1 MPILSLIFI
10 TVCAENC
17 HVNKLRAEKAKNVEG
32 WTFEN
37 IKRGPWSWGEDFG
50 KCKSFWNSQRI
61 WFGSSGDSE
70 DASIS
75 TTLHGTGQAILHFG
89 NCWENGVVTVYKKE
103 SNSGD
108 FIKIASIDSPDVAE
122 VKFEFKDGD
131 VLKITEQGNA
141 IIQFN
146 EIKFEWCS
154 KGKTLMNFSIILLT
168 FLFPN
173 MQKDIWT
180 FFLWDGI
187 ILLVNGVVK

>member
-1 MPILSLIFI
+1 M
-10 TVCAENC
+10 
-17 HVNKLRAEKAKNVEG
+17 
-32 WTFEN
+32 
-37 IKRGPWSWGEDFG
+37 
-50 KCKSFWNSQRI
+50 
-61 WFGSSGDSE
+61 
-70 DASIS
+70 
-75 TTLHGTGQAILHFG
+75 HGTGKAILHFG

-154 KGKTLMNFSIILLT
+154 KGNKTLMSFSIIFLT

>member
-1 MPILSLIFI
+1 M
-10 TVCAENC
+10 
-17 HVNKLRAEKAKNVEG
+17 
-32 WTFEN
+32 
-37 IKRGPWSWGEDFG
+37 
-50 KCKSFWNSQRI
+50 
-61 WFGSSGDSE
+61 
-70 DASIS
+70 
-75 TTLHGTGQAILHFG
+75 HGTGQAILHFG

-154 KGKTLMNFSIILLT
+154 KGTKTLMNYSIIFFKLFYFQTCRKT
-168 FLFPN
+168 FGP
-173 MQKDIWT
+173 
-180 FFLWDGI
+180 FFYGM
-187 ILLVNGVVK
+187 V

>member
-1 MPILSLIFI
+1 M
-10 TVCAENC
+10 
-17 HVNKLRAEKAKNVEG
+17 
-32 WTFEN
+32 
-37 IKRGPWSWGEDFG
+37 
-50 KCKSFWNSQRI
+50 
-61 WFGSSGDSE
+61 
-70 DASIS
+70 
-75 TTLHGTGQAILHFG
+75 HGTGQAILHFG

-154 KGKTLMNFSIILLT
+154 KGKTLMNFSIIFLT